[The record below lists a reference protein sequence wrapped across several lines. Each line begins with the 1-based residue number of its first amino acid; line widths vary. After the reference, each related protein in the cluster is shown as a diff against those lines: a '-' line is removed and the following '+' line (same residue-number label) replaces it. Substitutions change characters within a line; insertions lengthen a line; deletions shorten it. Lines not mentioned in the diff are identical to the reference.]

1 MRRHR
6 PAVVGLAAATA
17 LILLV
22 TAACS
27 SNSSGGSAATASAAA
42 TSAASSAASSPASSA
57 AGSGASSAASS
68 AAGSSASSSE
78 QMSSSGES
86 SAASSQASGS
96 ASSAASSLPPAH
108 LTILFGSSGTAETNA
123 VKAAAAA
130 WAKQSGS
137 TVDVTAASNLTQQ
150 LAQGFSSNTPPDVF
164 YVDAG
169 MLGTYAKAGNLL
181 SYGDQLPNKGDF
193 YPTLTQTFTYDNKLV
208 CAPKDQSTL
217 ALFINTDDWKAAGLT
232 DADIP
237 TNWDQL
243 DAVAKK
249 LTTGGRVGLGLSAT
263 RDRVNAFFVQNGG
276 WLTNADQTQA
286 TVNSSQNVAALTFVK
301 KMLSDGSLK
310 WASDLS
316 TGWGGE
322 AFGTNKAAMT
332 IEGPWLLGPM
342 STDYSKVH
350 YKVVPLPA
358 GPSGTKGTLVFT
370 NCWGIASA
378 SKNQQQ
384 AVNLVEYLTQPSV
397 QLGFSKAF
405 GVIPS
410 VKTAQDQYL
419 QQFPDNKV
427 FVDGIAYAHGVVT
440 APGVADVL
448 TDFDNQ
454 LATLANS
461 DPKTILDSVQDN
473 LSAALGG

>member
-1 MRRHR
+1 MQQQQFGRIGDDFSPGQLCHLGR
-6 PAVVGLAAATA
+6 GQF
-17 LILLV
+17 
-22 TAACS
+22 
-27 SNSSGGSAATASAAA
+27 SGGQF
-42 TSAASSAASSPASSA
+42 
-57 AGSGASSAASS
+57 GSKQRRILQRVD
-68 AAGSSASSSE
+68 E
-78 QMSSSGES
+78 QRVRACVLERIDEQRGVRRREFGGVR
-86 SAASSQASGS
+86 Q
-96 ASSAASSLPPAH
+96 SAASSLPPAH

-123 VKAAAAA
+123 VKAAASA

-137 TVDVTAASNLTQQ
+137 TVTVTAASNLTQQ
-150 LAQGFSSNTPPDVF
+150 LAQGFSSNTPPDLF

-169 MLGTYAKAGNLL
+169 MLGTYAKAGNLW
-181 SYGDQLPNKGDF
+181 SYGDQMPNKGDF
-193 YPTLTQTFTYDNKLV
+193 YPSLTQTFTYDSKLV

-243 DAVAKK
+243 AAVSKK
-249 LTTGGRVGLGLSAT
+249 LTMDGRVGLGLSAT

-276 WLTNADQTQA
+276 WLTNADQTKA
-286 TVNSSQNVAALTFVK
+286 TVNSDQNLAALTYVK
-301 KMLSDGSLK
+301 KLMTDGSMK
-310 WASDLS
+310 WAADLS

-342 STDYSKVH
+342 QTDYSKVK
-350 YKVVPLPA
+350 YTVAPLPA
-358 GPSGTKGTLVFT
+358 GPTGTKGTLVFT
-370 NCWGIASA
+370 NCWGIAAA
-378 SKNQQQ
+378 SKNQAQ
-384 AVNLVEYLTQPSV
+384 AQNLVEYLTQPDV

-410 VKTAQDQYL
+410 VKTAQDAYL
-419 QQFPDNKV
+419 KEFPDNKV

-440 APGVADVL
+440 AAGVTDVL

-454 LATLANS
+454 LTTLATT
-461 DPKTILDSVQDN
+461 DPKTILDSVQDE
-473 LSAALGG
+473 LSSALGGG